1 MALVSSNVAWI
12 LQDLN
17 WKALTLGS
25 LKIDWIYWNVTSVL
39 GVTAVFG
46 LYAKIRILVR
56 ATFLV
61 VSVTI
66 FQPQVGTKWLY
77 APTLKTCLYT
87 PCSLFAIGRRQSF
100 YIVYNNN
107 NTQIAAIA
115 LLPSTT
121 HP

>member
-1 MALVSSNVAWI
+1 MIMALVSSNVAWI

-56 ATFLV
+56 AKFLV

-66 FQPQVGTKWLY
+66 FQ
-77 APTLKTCLYT
+77 
-87 PCSLFAIGRRQSF
+87 
-100 YIVYNNN
+100 
-107 NTQIAAIA
+107 IAQ
-115 LLPSTT
+115 P
-121 HP
+121 